1 MRWQDRVCGV
11 VILCVAPASDPV
23 PLLWD
28 AGVFTSGW
36 CFFFASMTTG
46 NVALLSRFPF
56 DVYPTLHFSL
66 LLSISF
72 SLSVQFA
79 PFLPLLPTCLTAE
92 ENEQR
97 KRDERETRVSVLG
110 GGGDKK

>member
-1 MRWQDRVCGV
+1 MLLLLQIQCPFYGTLESLLLGGV
-11 VILCVAPASDPV
+11 
-23 PLLWD
+23 
-28 AGVFTSGW
+28 
-36 CFFFASMTTG
+36 FFFASMTTG

-110 GGGDKK
+110 GGGR